1 MSMNTRYI
9 AIMAGGVGS
18 RFWPSSREALPK
30 QFLDILGTGESL
42 LQATFRRC
50 MKLVDA
56 EHVLIVTNKQYKPLV
71 QKHLPDLPE
80 QNILCEPSRNNTAPC
95 VAYTALRL
103 KAWDEDSVM
112 AILPSDHVVAKEE
125 AFVDA
130 MNRAFDYASDNNT
143 LLTLGIQ
150 PTRPDTG
157 YGYIERAETL
167 DEKNQIYQV
176 ASFREKPDHE
186 TAVSYL
192 DSGEYVWNAGIFI
205 WSVKSILGS
214 FEQNAPGILD
224 ILQKDDSHYG
234 SASEQEYIDE
244 VYPKTEKIS
253 VDYAIME
260 RAKNV
265 ATIPVDIGW
274 SDLGTWA
281 SLYDHLPKDDNKN
294 VLLGKVESRDSQNNL
309 IVSKDDKLVVIKGL
323 DNFIVID
330 EKDVLM
336 IWPKSEEQAIKKLRG
351 ELEDRDMTKYL

>member
-1 MSMNTRYI
+1 M
-9 AIMAGGVGS
+9 
-18 RFWPSSREALPK
+18 
-30 QFLDILGTGESL
+30 
-42 LQATFRRC
+42 
-50 MKLVDA
+50 VDA

-71 QKHLPDLPE
+71 QKHLPRLPE
-80 QNILCEPSRNNTAPC
+80 ENILCEPSRNNTAPC

-103 KAWDEDSVM
+103 NAWDENSVM
-112 AILPSDHVVAKEE
+112 AILPSDHIVAKED

-130 MNRAFDYASDNNT
+130 MNRAFDYATSHNT

-157 YGYIERAETL
+157 YGYIERAEVL
-167 DEKNQIYQV
+167 DKQRDIYQV
-176 ASFREKPDHE
+176 ASFREKPDHD
-186 TAVSYL
+186 TAVQYL
-192 DSGEYVWNAGIFI
+192 SSGEYVWNAGIFI

-214 FEQNAPGILD
+214 FEQNAPGILEV
-224 ILQKDDSHYG
+224 LQKDASHYG
-234 SASEQEYIDE
+234 TSSEQAYIDE
-244 VYPKTEKIS
+244 VYPRTEKIS

-281 SLYDHLPKDDNKN
+281 SLYDHLPKDADSN
-294 VLLGKVESRDSQNNL
+294 VLLGNVESKDSSNNL
-309 IVSKDDKLVVIKGL
+309 VVAREDKLVVVRGL
-323 DNFIVID
+323 DNYIVID
-330 EKDVLM
+330 ENDVLM